1 MVMWFN
7 AVLPL
12 GQDFVIKYRRRI
24 TITITANES
33 VPISLKVLVAQWIKS
48 AIVSHLVK

>member
-12 GQDFVIKYRRRI
+12 GQDFVVMYRIRI
-24 TITITANES
+24 TITITANDS
-33 VPISLKVLVAQWIKS
+33 VPISLKALVAQWIKS
-48 AIVSHLVK
+48 AIVSPLP